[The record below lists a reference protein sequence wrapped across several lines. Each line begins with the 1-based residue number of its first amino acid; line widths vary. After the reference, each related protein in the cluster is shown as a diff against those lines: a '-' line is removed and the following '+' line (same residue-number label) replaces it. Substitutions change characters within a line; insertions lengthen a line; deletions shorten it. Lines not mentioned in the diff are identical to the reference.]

1 MLVKKLG
8 DAGKYFTLEDPEGT
22 VSFLLPDSIS
32 LRIEDLHQLFKN
44 PRGLNYRQ
52 LPLVFNSMERVM
64 DAAVCYTEGI
74 TNPQKFIKIV
84 TDTEFCRKHNLTK
97 EDQCFLKDFITK
109 TRLKPPSVV
118 QQLYMKGYKRIA
130 DDMDFSDPTP
140 ELNMTC
146 KVFLEFIEKVREQN
160 L

>member
-8 DAGKYFTLEDPEGT
+8 DEGKYFRLEEPEGS
-22 VSFLLPDSIS
+22 VSFLLAGHIS
-32 LRIEDLHQLFKN
+32 LWTNDLHQLFKN

-52 LPLVFNSMERVM
+52 ISQTINSMGKAAE
-64 DAAVCYTEGI
+64 AAVCYTEGI
-74 TNPQKFIKIV
+74 TNKQKFIKTV
-84 TDTEFCRKHNLTK
+84 TDPEFCRKHSLTK
-97 EDQCFLKDFITK
+97 EDQCFLKDFIEK

-118 QQLYMKGYKRIA
+118 QQLYMKGYKQIA

-146 KVFLEFIEKVREQN
+146 KVFLEFIEKIKELN